1 MPFTSSAPKRPQRPM
16 RRLARLAAGLLVV
29 ATVWACG
36 PVYLPVPPPMQTNF
50 TAELLTDAAGN
61 QRQFWIAMGGRNDH
75 AQNAVFYLFDQERNA
90 GVIAGAMPD
99 GSYVAPPME
108 GAEGDHILIHYRDVQ
123 GRNSA
128 SACLLLSEKLQ
139 PDACP

>member
-1 MPFTSSAPKRPQRPM
+1 MPLTPPALERPQRRH
-16 RRLARLAAGLLVV
+16 RRLARLVAGLLVA
-29 ATVWACG
+29 ATAWACG
-36 PVYLPVPPPMQTNF
+36 PVYLPVPPPMQTTF
-50 TAELLTDAAGN
+50 TAELITDAAGN
-61 QRQFWIAMGGRNDH
+61 QRQVWIAMGGPNEH
-75 AQNAVFYLFDQERNA
+75 AQNALFYVFDQERNA

-108 GAEGDHILIHYRDVQ
+108 GTEGDHIFINYRDAQ
-123 GRNSA
+123 GRSSA